1 MHSRVEP
8 VLPDAAFQRLSQ
20 ASSFMFDVDR
30 TLADPHDAL
39 REEIVS
45 ELVKLRAPAGVATAR
60 TLSELEDSLPAGR
73 GLTDIFRGDL
83 LLEDGGVVVKGGQ
96 ERGSPLRLEA
106 LVSQDELGAITE
118 FIEFLRHEFV
128 DLKREDGFGM
138 FRGLPE
144 PLVKFP
150 PFHDF
155 LTSITI
161 WEKGPVGDPTFALAY
176 QWLSARI
183 RERGLTDTLALTEVG
198 DGTLRVTVPMVN
210 KGWGLERLAERG
222 RLDLSRVAYF
232 GDGAN
237 DIPAAAIV
245 KAHGGLVLSVGAST
259 PALVSLADYRT
270 HGEGP
275 DSVMKVLRRLDRMTR

>member
-8 VLPDAAFQRLSQ
+8 VLPETAFQKLSQ

-30 TLADPHDAL
+30 TLADPHATI
-39 REEIVS
+39 REEILS
-45 ELVKLRAPAGVATAR
+45 ELAKLRVPAGVATAR
-60 TLSELEDSLPAGR
+60 TLSELEDSLPAER
-73 GLTDIFRGDL
+73 ALTDIFRGDL

-106 LVSQDELGAITE
+106 LVSQDALGAITE
-118 FIEFLRHEFV
+118 LSEFLRHEFV

-155 LTSITI
+155 LTSITV

-176 QWLSARI
+176 QWLAARM
-183 RERGLTDTLALTEVG
+183 RERGLTDVLALTEVG
-198 DGTLRVTVPMVN
+198 DGTLRVTVPIAN

-237 DIPAAAIV
+237 DIPAAAVV
-245 KAHGGLVLSVGAST
+245 KAHGGLVISVGAST

-275 DSVMKVLRRLDRMTR
+275 DSVMKVLRRLHRILG